1 MSFFPSSGDA
11 DETYSVSDLCGDL
24 KEFLGTAFG
33 ALWVVGE
40 VGRVNEHRSGHLY
53 FELVEKGAG
62 DRVEAKIDCVIWRS
76 QYARVKNTLAR
87 ADQKITEGQE
97 IRVQGGV
104 DFWPGGGRLQLVVRE
119 VDPVF
124 TLGLLARRRMETLE
138 VLREAGLLE
147 LNKGLALT
155 EVPVQIALVTS
166 HESAAYHDFLTTLAE
181 SGYRFQVLFVHASVQ
196 GARAER
202 ELLAALRG
210 LAEMPIDC
218 VVLTRGGGSKSDLAV
233 FDSRPLAEALA
244 RLPIPVVTG
253 LGHEIDQAIADL
265 VAHTAL
271 KTPTK
276 AAEFLIDRVATAD
289 RRLERVESALARS
302 SLDRLRDAR
311 EALGSAERGVGLGRQ
326 RLERAA
332 LRLDEI
338 SRSLARLGRSALA
351 SGKRRT
357 GETARR
363 LGVVAPRLLARRRGE
378 PGTRVERIATA
389 ARARLREARATVRGH
404 ERLVE
409 GLSPRRLLERG
420 FSITRT
426 ASGAVLR
433 DPGAV
438 RPGDTITTELAAGG
452 LVSRVE
458 TSGGDEE
465 AQKTR

>member
-1 MSFFPSSGDA
+1 MSFLPATGDA

-24 KEFLGTAFG
+24 KGFLGTAFG

-40 VGRVNEHRSGHLY
+40 VGRVTEHRSGHLY

-76 QYARVKNTLAR
+76 QYAKVKATLSS
-87 ADQKITEGQE
+87 ADQRIAEGQE
-97 IRVQGGV
+97 IRVLGGV
-104 DFWPGGGRLQLVVRE
+104 DFWPGGGRLQFVVRQ

-138 VLREAGLLE
+138 ALKESGLLE
-147 LNKGLALT
+147 LNKELT
-155 EVPVQIALVTS
+155 LSEVPVRIALVTS

-181 SGYRFQVLFVHASVQ
+181 SGFRFEVLFVHASVQ

-202 ELLAALRG
+202 ELLAAISG
-210 LAEMPIDC
+210 LAAMPIDC
-218 VVLTRGGGSKSDLAV
+218 LVLTRGGGSKSDLAV

-289 RRLERVESALARS
+289 RRLERLEAGLARAA
-302 SLDRLRDAR
+302 LDRLRDAR
-311 EALGSAERGVGLGRQ
+311 EALGSAERGVGLGRR

-332 LRLDEI
+332 SRLDEI
-338 SRSLARLGRSALA
+338 GRSLARLGRLALA
-351 SGKRRT
+351 GGARRT
-357 GETARR
+357 EEIARR
-363 LGVVAPRLLARRRGE
+363 LGVAAPRLVARRRGE
-378 PGTRVERIATA
+378 PEERVERIATA
-389 ARARLREARATVRGH
+389 ARGRLREATATLRGH

-426 ASGAVLR
+426 ADGAVLR

-438 RPGDTITTELAAGG
+438 QPGDTITTELAAGG
-452 LVSRVE
+452 LTSRVE
-458 TSGGDEE
+458 DRAKETP
-465 AQKTR
+465 